1 MSGPWYGRR
10 YRQPVESTRDPRTYH
25 CVDSRH
31 ETCGAYKIPM
41 DIQLYGWTAYMGRQ
55 AVDRAELPA
64 GPGYLSPCGPGYHT
78 IPYHTI
84 PYHTYGYHVTMW
96 GSAGT
101 KEGRSDRRTGNYET
115 GLSIRCY
122 FHFVMKEHYFM
133 DSMSNRTC
141 NNMYNKSQNRRKCGN
156 MCAEEK
162 KYAAGA
168 GVRDLHNGLQKEG

>member
-1 MSGPWYGRR
+1 MRKVGIWSGTVDGPGGKMGCQGRGMDGDTGNLW
-10 YRQPVESTRDPRTYH
+10 SPRGIHGHTI
-25 CVDSRH
+25 V
-31 ETCGAYKIPM
+31 
-41 DIQLYGWTAYMGRQ
+41 WTADMRPAEPTRYPWTYSSMDGQ
-55 AVDRAELPA
+55 PTWDDRLWTEQSCPL
-64 GPGYLSPCGPGYHT
+64 GLGTCHHVGLGT

-133 DSMSNRTC
+133 DSMSNRTR
-141 NNMYNKSQNRRKCGN
+141 QH
-156 MCAEEK
+156 ATHH
-162 KYAAGA
+162 
-168 GVRDLHNGLQKEG
+168 V